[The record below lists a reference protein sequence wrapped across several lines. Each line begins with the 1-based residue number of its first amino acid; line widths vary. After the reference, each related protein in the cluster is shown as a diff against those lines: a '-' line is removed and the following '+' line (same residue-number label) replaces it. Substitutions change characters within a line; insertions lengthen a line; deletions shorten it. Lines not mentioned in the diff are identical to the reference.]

1 MLLFINVNL
10 PYFIHHKRIYH
21 NCSNKYAKCTLSA
34 CQNRHQQTCLDNT
47 INPSE
52 DYFMKHIPL
61 TTLCVAISAVLLTAC
76 GGSSGGSNPPA
87 PTPIPNA
94 GNSGNAGG
102 TGSTD
107 NAGKTGGTGGANS
120 GTGNAGNANSGTG
133 SANTSEP
140 KYQDV
145 PTDKNEKAEISGIQE
160 PAMGYAMELKLR
172 NWMRGQEEHA
182 QISTDDVIKL
192 EGGLEHKPFDNS
204 IWQNIKNSKE
214 VQNAYNQEKSHIE
227 EQIRRDNKQRPEN
240 ERLDEVA
247 LEAHIKK
254 TLDDHLT
261 NLARPIYERN
271 INYSHDKQNKARTRD
286 LTYVRSGYIYHSGYS
301 NIDIPNKIAKT
312 GFDGALFYKGE
323 QTAKQLPVSEVKY
336 KGTWDFMTDAK
347 NGQSFSS
354 FEAPQ
359 AGNRHSAISSHEYPS
374 LLTDERDKPNDYNGE
389 YGHSSEFTVDFSK
402 KSLKGELSSNVKSSS
417 NAKPVKTKRYDIKAD
432 IHGNRFR
439 GSATASDKAEDSK
452 TQHPF
457 TSDAT
462 NKLEGGFYGPKGEEL
477 AGKFLTDDNKLF
489 GVFGAKQEGKV
500 EKTEAI
506 LDAYALGTFNTN
518 NATTFTPFT
527 KKQLDNFGNAKK
539 LVLGS
544 TVIDLV
550 STDATKNEFTKD
562 KPKSTTNKAGETLMV
577 NDKVSVKT
585 YGKNFEYL
593 KFGELSVGTSNSVFL
608 QGERTAEKAVPT
620 TGKAKYLGNWV
631 GYITG
636 ADSSKGFND
645 AKDVADFDIDFASK
659 TVNGKLIT
667 KDRKDPVFNIT
678 GQIAGNGWTGKASTA
693 EANAGGYKID
703 SSSTGKSIVIKD
715 AEVTGGF
722 YGPNAT
728 EMGGSFAHK
737 NSGDDG
743 KVSVVFGTKKQQEVK
758 Q

>member
-1 MLLFINVNL
+1 
-10 PYFIHHKRIYH
+10 
-21 NCSNKYAKCTLSA
+21 
-34 CQNRHQQTCLDNT
+34 
-47 INPSE
+47 
-52 DYFMKHIPL
+52 MKHIPL

-94 GNSGNAGG
+94 GNAGNAGGTGNTGG

-107 NAGKTGGTGGANS
+107 NAGNVGGANS
-120 GTGNAGNANSGTG
+120 GTGNAGNSGNANSGTG
-133 SANTSEP
+133 SASTSEP

-145 PTDKNEKAEISGIQE
+145 PTTPNNKEQVSSIQE
-160 PAMGYAMELKLR
+160 PAMGYGMALSKINLYDQQDTPLDEKNIITLDGKKQVADKQKSPLPFALDVENKLLDGY
-172 NWMRGQEEHA
+172 MA
-182 QISTDDVIKL
+182 KMDVADKNAIGKRIK
-192 EGGLEHKPFDNS
+192 E
-204 IWQNIKNSKE
+204 
-214 VQNAYNQEKSHIE
+214 
-227 EQIRRDNKQRPEN
+227 DNKQISDEELAKRIKEDVRKSPNFQQVLSSLEN
-240 ERLDEVA
+240 
-247 LEAHIKK
+247 K
-254 TLDDHLT
+254 TFHS
-261 NLARPIYERN
+261 N
-271 INYSHDKQNKARTRD
+271 DKTTKATTRD
-286 LTYVRSGYIYHSGYS
+286 LKYVDYGYYLVNDANYLTVKKTDNPKLWNSGPVG
-301 NIDIPNKIAKT
+301 
-312 GFDGALFYKGE
+312 GVFYNGTT
-323 QTAKQLPVSEVKY
+323 TAKELPTQDTVKY
-336 KGTWDFMTDAK
+336 KGHWDFMTDVAK
-347 NGQSFSS
+347 NKRNRFS
-354 FEAPQ
+354 EVKETYQ
-359 AGNRHSAISSHEYPS
+359 AGWWYGASSKDEYNR
-374 LLTDERDKPNDYNGE
+374 LLTQEGSAPDGHSGE

-402 KSLKGELSSNVKSSS
+402 KSLKGELFSNLQDSHKSEVK
-417 NAKPVKTKRYDIKAD
+417 KTKRYDINAS

-439 GSATASDKAEDSK
+439 GSATASDKTEDSK
-452 TQHPF
+452 SKHPF

-518 NATTFTPFT
+518 DATTFTPFT

-550 STDATKNEFTKD
+550 PTDATKYVNEFTKN
-562 KPKSTTNKAGETLMV
+562 KPESATNKAGETLMV

-608 QGERTAEKAVPT
+608 QGERTAIKGEKAVPT
-620 TGKAKYLGNWV
+620 AGKAKYLGNWV

-667 KDRKDPVFNIT
+667 KDRKDPVFNIK
-678 GQIAGNGWTGKASTA
+678 GEIAGNGWTGKASTA

-728 EMGGSFAHK
+728 EMGGSFVHK
-737 NSGDDG
+737 NNGDDG
-743 KVSVVFGTKKQQEVK
+743 KVSVVFGTKKQEVK

>member
-1 MLLFINVNL
+1 
-10 PYFIHHKRIYH
+10 
-21 NCSNKYAKCTLSA
+21 
-34 CQNRHQQTCLDNT
+34 
-47 INPSE
+47 
-52 DYFMKHIPL
+52 MKHIPL

-76 GGSSGGSNPPA
+76 GGSGGSNPPA

-94 GNSGNAGG
+94 GGAGNAGSG
-102 TGSTD
+102 TGGAGSTD
-107 NAGKTGGTGGANS
+107 NAANAGSTGGAS
-120 GTGNAGNANSGTG
+120 SGTG
-133 SANTSEP
+133 SASTSEP

-145 PTDKNEKAEISGIQE
+145 PTDKNEKAEVSDIQK
-160 PAMGYAMELKLR
+160 PAMGYGMALSKINLYEQKDISLDANNIITLDGKKQVAEGKKSPLPFSLDVENKLLDGYMAKMDQADKNAIGER
-172 NWMRGQEEHA
+172 IKRENEQNK
-182 QISTDDVIKL
+182 QISDEELAKKIKEDVR
-192 EGGLEHKPFDNS
+192 
-204 IWQNIKNSKE
+204 
-214 VQNAYNQEKSHIE
+214 KSPDFQQVLSSMKAKTFHS
-227 EQIRRDNKQRPEN
+227 N
-240 ERLDEVA
+240 DE
-247 LEAHIKK
+247 
-254 TLDDHLT
+254 TT
-261 NLARPIYERN
+261 
-271 INYSHDKQNKARTRD
+271 KATTRD
-286 LTYVRSGYIYHSGYS
+286 LKYVDYGYYLVNDANYLTVKKTDEPKLWNSGPVG
-301 NIDIPNKIAKT
+301 
-312 GFDGALFYKGE
+312 GVFYNGTT
-323 QTAKQLPVSEVKY
+323 TAKELPTQDAVKY
-336 KGTWDFMTDAK
+336 KGHWDFMTDVAK
-347 NGQSFSS
+347 KRNRFS
-354 FEAPQ
+354 EVKETYQ
-359 AGNRHSAISSHEYPS
+359 AGWWYGASSKDEYNR
-374 LLTDERDKPNDYNGE
+374 LLTQKDSAPDDHSGE
-389 YGHSSEFTVDFSK
+389 YGHSSEFTVNFKDK
-402 KSLKGELSSNVKSSS
+402 KLTGELFSNLQDSHKSEVK
-417 NAKPVKTKRYDIKAD
+417 KTKRYDIKAD

-439 GSATASDKAEDSK
+439 GSATASNKDDTSK
-452 TQHPF
+452 HPF
-457 TSDAT
+457 TSDA
-462 NKLEGGFYGPKGEEL
+462 NDKLEGGFYGPKGEEL

-550 STDATKNEFTKD
+550 PTDATKYVNEFTKD
-562 KPKSTTNKAGETLMV
+562 KPDSATNKAGETLMV

-667 KDRKDPVFNIT
+667 KGRQDPVFNIK
-678 GQIAGNGWTGKASTA
+678 GEIAGNGWTGKASTA

-715 AEVTGGF
+715 AEVAGGF

>member
-1 MLLFINVNL
+1 
-10 PYFIHHKRIYH
+10 
-21 NCSNKYAKCTLSA
+21 
-34 CQNRHQQTCLDNT
+34 
-47 INPSE
+47 
-52 DYFMKHIPL
+52 MKHIPL

-76 GGSSGGSNPPA
+76 GGSGGSNPPA

-107 NAGKTGGTGGANS
+107 NAGNA
-120 GTGNAGNANSGTG
+120 GNAGGANSGTG
-133 SANTSEP
+133 SANTPEP

-145 PTDKNEKAEISGIQE
+145 PTTPNNKEQVSSIQE
-160 PAMGYAMELKLR
+160 PAMGFGMALSKINLYDRQDTPLDEK
-172 NWMRGQEEHA
+172 
-182 QISTDDVIKL
+182 
-192 EGGLEHKPFDNS
+192 
-204 IWQNIKNSKE
+204 NIITLDGKKQ
-214 VQNAYNQEKSHIE
+214 VAKGEKSPLPFSLDVENKLLDGYMAKMDQADKNAIGE
-227 EQIRRDNKQRPEN
+227 KIKRDNKQISDAE
-240 ERLDEVA
+240 LA
-247 LEAHIKK
+247 KKIKEDVRKSPYFQQVLSSMQAK
-254 TLDDHLT
+254 T
-261 NLARPIYERN
+261 
-271 INYSHDKQNKARTRD
+271 SHSNDQTTKATTRD
-286 LTYVRSGYIYHSGYS
+286 LQYVDYGYYLVNDGNYLTVRKTDDPKLWNSGPVG
-301 NIDIPNKIAKT
+301 
-312 GFDGALFYKGE
+312 GVFYNGTT
-323 QTAKQLPVSEVKY
+323 TAKELPTQDKVKY
-336 KGTWDFMTDAK
+336 KGHWDFMTDVANKK
-347 NGQSFSS
+347 NRFS
-354 FEAPQ
+354 EVQETYQ
-359 AGNRHSAISSHEYPS
+359 AGWWYGASSKDEYKR
-374 LLTDERDKPNDYNGE
+374 LLTQEGSAPDGHSGE

-402 KSLKGELSSNVKSSS
+402 KSLTGELFSNLQDSHKSEVK
-417 NAKPVKTKRYDIKAD
+417 KTKRYDIQAN

-489 GVFGAKQEGKV
+489 GVFGAKRESKAK

-562 KPKSTTNKAGETLMV
+562 KPKSATNKAGETLMV

-608 QGERTAEKAVPT
+608 QGERTATTGEKAVPT

>member
-1 MLLFINVNL
+1 
-10 PYFIHHKRIYH
+10 
-21 NCSNKYAKCTLSA
+21 
-34 CQNRHQQTCLDNT
+34 
-47 INPSE
+47 
-52 DYFMKHIPL
+52 MKHIPL

-87 PTPIPNA
+87 STPIPNA
-94 GNSGNAGG
+94 GNA
-102 TGSTD
+102 
-107 NAGKTGGTGGANS
+107 GGANS
-120 GTGNAGNANSGTG
+120 GTGSAGSAGNSGNANSGTG
-133 SANTSEP
+133 SANTPEP

-145 PTDKNEKAEISGIQE
+145 PTTPNNKEQVSSIQE
-160 PAMGYAMELKLR
+160 PAMGFGMALSKINLYDQQDTPLDEKDIITLDGKKQVAEGKKSPLPFSLDVENKLLDGYMAKMNEADKNAIGKR
-172 NWMRGQEEHA
+172 IKEQNK
-182 QISTDDVIKL
+182 QISDAELVKQIKENVRKSPDFQQVITSL
-192 EGGLEHKPFDNS
+192 E
-204 IWQNIKNSKE
+204 
-214 VQNAYNQEKSHIE
+214 
-227 EQIRRDNKQRPEN
+227 NKIFHSN
-240 ERLDEVA
+240 D
-247 LEAHIKK
+247 K
-254 TLDDHLT
+254 TT
-261 NLARPIYERN
+261 
-271 INYSHDKQNKARTRD
+271 KATTRD
-286 LTYVRSGYIYHSGYS
+286 LQYVDYGYYLVNDANYLTVKKTDEPKLWNSGPVG
-301 NIDIPNKIAKT
+301 
-312 GFDGALFYKGE
+312 GVFYNGTT
-323 QTAKQLPVSEVKY
+323 TAKELPTQDAVKY
-336 KGTWDFMTDAK
+336 KGHWDFMTDVAK
-347 NGQSFSS
+347 NKRNRFS
-354 FEAPQ
+354 EVKETYQ
-359 AGNRHSAISSHEYPS
+359 AGWWYGASSKDEYNR
-374 LLTDERDKPNDYNGE
+374 LLTQKDSAPDDHSGE
-389 YGHSSEFTVDFSK
+389 YGHSSEFTVDFNK
-402 KSLKGELSSNVKSSS
+402 KSLTGGLFSNLQDSHKQAVT
-417 NAKPVKTKRYDIKAD
+417 KTKRYDIKAD

-452 TQHPF
+452 TKHPF

-489 GVFGAKQEGKV
+489 GVFGAKQEDKV

-506 LDAYALGTFNTN
+506 LDAYALGTFNTKE
-518 NATTFTPFT
+518 ATTFTPFT

-550 STDATKNEFTKD
+550 PTDATKDVNEFTKE
-562 KPKSTTNKAGETLMV
+562 KPESATNKAGETLMV

-608 QGERTAEKAVPT
+608 QGERTATTGEKAVPT

-715 AEVTGGF
+715 AKVTGGF
-722 YGPNAT
+722 YGPDAT

>member
-1 MLLFINVNL
+1 
-10 PYFIHHKRIYH
+10 
-21 NCSNKYAKCTLSA
+21 
-34 CQNRHQQTCLDNT
+34 
-47 INPSE
+47 
-52 DYFMKHIPL
+52 MKQIPL

-76 GGSSGGSNPPA
+76 GGSGGSNPPA

-94 GNSGNAGG
+94 GGAGNAGSG
-102 TGSTD
+102 TGGAGSTD
-107 NAGKTGGTGGANS
+107 NAANAGSTGGAS
-120 GTGNAGNANSGTG
+120 SGTG
-133 SANTSEP
+133 SASTPEP

-145 PTDKNEKAEISGIQE
+145 PTEKNEKAEVSGIQE
-160 PAMGYAMELKLR
+160 PAMGYGMELKLR
-172 NWMRGQEEHA
+172 NWIPKQEEHA
-182 QISTDDVIKL
+182 QISTDDVVKL

-214 VQNAYNQEKSHIE
+214 VQNAYKQEKQHIE
-227 EQIRRDNKQRPEN
+227 DQIRRENKQRPEN
-240 ERLDEVA
+240 ERLDEAA
-247 LEAHIKK
+247 LEAYIKK
-254 TLDDHLT
+254 ALDDRLT
-261 NLARPIYERN
+261 SLAKPIYEKN

-301 NIDIPNKIAKT
+301 KIDIPNKIAKT

-323 QTAKQLPVSEVKY
+323 QTAKELPVSEVKY

-347 NGQSFSS
+347 DRQSFSS
-354 FEAPQ
+354 FNASP
-359 AGNRHSAISSHEYPS
+359 AGNRYSVMSSHEYSS
-374 LLTDERDKPNDYNGE
+374 LLTDERDKPNDYNGA
-389 YGHSSEFTVDFSK
+389 YGHSSEFDVNFADKKIKGKLISNQLSGTTVT
-402 KSLKGELSSNVKSSS
+402 
-417 NAKPVKTKRYDIKAD
+417 AKERYKIEAN

-439 GSATASDKAEDSK
+439 GSAIAHDKAEDSK

-489 GVFGAKQEGKV
+489 GVFGAKQEGNV

-506 LDAYALGTFNTN
+506 LDAYALGTFNEN
-518 NATTFTPFT
+518 DANTFTPFT
-527 KKQLDNFGNAKK
+527 EKQLDNFGNAKK

-550 STDATKNEFTKD
+550 STDATKNEFTKE
-562 KPKSTTNKAGETLMV
+562 KPNSATNKAGETLMV
-577 NDKVSVKT
+577 NDTVSVKT

-593 KFGELSVGTSNSVFL
+593 KFGELSVGGSHSVFL
-608 QGERTAEKAVPT
+608 QGERTAEKAVPAT
-620 TGKAKYLGNWV
+620 DKAKYLGNWV

-636 ADSSKGFND
+636 KDSSKGFND
-645 AKDVADFDIDFASK
+645 AQDVANFDIDFASK

-667 KDRKDPVFNIT
+667 KGRTEPVFSIT
-678 GQIAGNGWTGKASTA
+678 GKIAGNGWTGTASTA

-715 AEVTGGF
+715 AKVTGGF

-728 EMGGSFAHK
+728 EMGGSFTH
-737 NSGDDG
+737 NSGNDG

>member
-1 MLLFINVNL
+1 
-10 PYFIHHKRIYH
+10 
-21 NCSNKYAKCTLSA
+21 
-34 CQNRHQQTCLDNT
+34 
-47 INPSE
+47 
-52 DYFMKHIPL
+52 MKHIPL

-94 GNSGNAGG
+94 GNAGNAGGTGNTGG

-107 NAGKTGGTGGANS
+107 NAGNTGGTGGANS
-120 GTGNAGNANSGTG
+120 GTGSAGNSGNTNSGTG
-133 SANTSEP
+133 SANTPEP

-214 VQNAYNQEKSHIE
+214 VQNAYNQEKQHIE

-261 NLARPIYERN
+261 NLAKPIYERN

-374 LLTDERDKPNDYNGE
+374 LLTDERNKPNNYNGA
-389 YGHSSEFTVDFSK
+389 YGHSSEFDVNFADKKIKGKLISNQLSGTTVT
-402 KSLKGELSSNVKSSS
+402 
-417 NAKPVKTKRYDIKAD
+417 AKERYKIEAD

-439 GSATASDKAEDSK
+439 GSATASDKTEDSK

-562 KPKSTTNKAGETLMV
+562 KPDSATNKAGETLMV

-608 QGERTAEKAVPT
+608 QGERTAEKAVPI

-636 ADSSKGFND
+636 ADSAKSFTD
-645 AKDVADFDIDFASK
+645 AEDVANFDIDFASK

-667 KDRKDPVFNIT
+667 KDRKDPVFNIK
-678 GQIAGNGWTGKASTA
+678 GEIAGNGWTGKASTA

-703 SSSTGKSIVIKD
+703 SSSTGKSIVIKN

-728 EMGGSFAHK
+728 EMGGSFTH
-737 NSGDDG
+737 NSGNDG
-743 KVSVVFGTKKQQEVK
+743 KVSVVFGTKKQEVK

>member
-1 MLLFINVNL
+1 
-10 PYFIHHKRIYH
+10 
-21 NCSNKYAKCTLSA
+21 
-34 CQNRHQQTCLDNT
+34 
-47 INPSE
+47 
-52 DYFMKHIPL
+52 MKHIPL

-94 GNSGNAGG
+94 GNAGGTGNTGG
-102 TGSTD
+102 TGSTN
-107 NAGKTGGTGGANS
+107 NAGNAGGANS
-120 GTGNAGNANSGTG
+120 GTGSAGNSGNANSGTG
-133 SANTSEP
+133 SANTPEP

-145 PTDKNEKAEISGIQE
+145 PTTPNNKEQVSSIQE

-172 NWMRGQEEHA
+172 NAHPHNPNKATEKHIALDQKDLVA
-182 QISTDDVIKL
+182 V
-192 EGGLEHKPFDNS
+192 EGNLTNIPFD
-204 IWQNIKNSKE
+204 KNLIEYLKKSSEVVSKFNE
-214 VQNAYNQEKSHIE
+214 QKGGIENNTRLTHKNLSLEQKEAKVKEALDNALTQFAQEKYKELIE
-227 EQIRRDNKQRPEN
+227 NAHDKKSDARNRDLKYVKSGFNY
-240 ERLDEVA
+240 LSGYTATD
-247 LEAHIKK
+247 HDKK
-254 TLDDHLT
+254 T
-261 NLARPIYERN
+261 
-271 INYSHDKQNKARTRD
+271 NYR
-286 LTYVRSGYIYHSGYS
+286 GYY
-301 NIDIPNKIAKT
+301 
-312 GFDGALFYKGE
+312 GALYYKGSE
-323 QTAKQLPVSEVKY
+323 TAKELPQTSAKY
-336 KGTWDFMTDAK
+336 KGYWDFMTDATLDNK
-347 NGQSFSS
+347 YTDLPGIARQTQWRSLVSTD
-354 FEAPQ
+354 
-359 AGNRHSAISSHEYPS
+359 EYAT
-374 LLTDERDKPNDYNGE
+374 LLTDKNNKPSDYNGA
-389 YGHSSEFTVDFSK
+389 YGHSSEFDVNFADKKIKGKLISNQLSGTTVT
-402 KSLKGELSSNVKSSS
+402 
-417 NAKPVKTKRYDIKAD
+417 AKERYKIEAD

-439 GSATASDKAEDSK
+439 GSATASDKTEDSK

-506 LDAYALGTFNTN
+506 LDAYALGTFNTKE
-518 NATTFTPFT
+518 ATTFTPFT

>member
-1 MLLFINVNL
+1 
-10 PYFIHHKRIYH
+10 
-21 NCSNKYAKCTLSA
+21 
-34 CQNRHQQTCLDNT
+34 
-47 INPSE
+47 
-52 DYFMKHIPL
+52 MKHIPL

-94 GNSGNAGG
+94 GNAGNAGGTGNTGG

-107 NAGKTGGTGGANS
+107 NAGNAGGANS
-120 GTGNAGNANSGTG
+120 GTGNAGNSGNANSGTG
-133 SANTSEP
+133 SASTSEP

-145 PTDKNEKAEISGIQE
+145 PTDKNEKEQVSAIQE

-172 NWMRGQEEHA
+172 NAHPHNPNKATEKHIALDQKDLVA
-182 QISTDDVIKL
+182 V
-192 EGGLEHKPFDNS
+192 EGNLTNIPFD
-204 IWQNIKNSKE
+204 KNLIEYLKKSSEVVSKFNE
-214 VQNAYNQEKSHIE
+214 QKGGIESNTRLLHKGLPSEQKEAKVKEALDNALTQFAQEKYKELIE
-227 EQIRRDNKQRPEN
+227 NAHDKKSDARNRDLKYVKSGFNY
-240 ERLDEVA
+240 LSGYTATD
-247 LEAHIKK
+247 HDKK
-254 TLDDHLT
+254 T
-261 NLARPIYERN
+261 
-271 INYSHDKQNKARTRD
+271 NYR
-286 LTYVRSGYIYHSGYS
+286 GYY
-301 NIDIPNKIAKT
+301 
-312 GFDGALFYKGE
+312 GALYYKGSE
-323 QTAKQLPVSEVKY
+323 TAKELPQTSAKY
-336 KGTWDFMTDAK
+336 KGYWDFMTDATLDNK
-347 NGQSFSS
+347 YTDLPGIARQTQWRSLVSTD
-354 FEAPQ
+354 
-359 AGNRHSAISSHEYPS
+359 EYAT
-374 LLTDERDKPNDYNGE
+374 LLTDKNNKPSNYNGA
-389 YGHSSEFTVDFSK
+389 YGHSSEFDVNFADKKITGKLISNQLSGTTVT
-402 KSLKGELSSNVKSSS
+402 
-417 NAKPVKTKRYDIKAD
+417 AKERYKIEAN

-439 GSATASDKAEDSK
+439 GSATASDKTEDSK
-452 TQHPF
+452 SKHPF

-562 KPKSTTNKAGETLMV
+562 KPDSATNKAGETLMV
-577 NDKVSVKT
+577 NDKVTVKT

-608 QGERTAEKAVPT
+608 QGERTAIKGEKAVPT

-678 GQIAGNGWTGKASTA
+678 GEIAGNGWTGKASTA

>member
-1 MLLFINVNL
+1 
-10 PYFIHHKRIYH
+10 
-21 NCSNKYAKCTLSA
+21 
-34 CQNRHQQTCLDNT
+34 
-47 INPSE
+47 
-52 DYFMKHIPL
+52 MKHIPL

-87 PTPIPNA
+87 STPIPNA
-94 GNSGNAGG
+94 GNA
-102 TGSTD
+102 
-107 NAGKTGGTGGANS
+107 GGANS
-120 GTGNAGNANSGTG
+120 GTGSTGSAGNSGNANSGTG
-133 SANTSEP
+133 SANTPEP

-145 PTDKNEKAEISGIQE
+145 PTTPNNKEQVSSIQE
-160 PAMGYAMELKLR
+160 PAMGFGMALSKINLYDQQDTPLDEKDIITLDGKKQVAEGKKSPLPFSLDVENKLLDGYMAKMNEADKNAIGKR
-172 NWMRGQEEHA
+172 IKEQNK
-182 QISTDDVIKL
+182 QISDAELVKQIKENVRKSPDFQQVITSL
-192 EGGLEHKPFDNS
+192 E
-204 IWQNIKNSKE
+204 
-214 VQNAYNQEKSHIE
+214 
-227 EQIRRDNKQRPEN
+227 NKIFHSN
-240 ERLDEVA
+240 D
-247 LEAHIKK
+247 K
-254 TLDDHLT
+254 TT
-261 NLARPIYERN
+261 
-271 INYSHDKQNKARTRD
+271 KATTRD
-286 LTYVRSGYIYHSGYS
+286 LQYVDYGYYLVNDANYLTVKKTDEPKLWNSGPVG
-301 NIDIPNKIAKT
+301 
-312 GFDGALFYKGE
+312 GVFYNGTT
-323 QTAKQLPVSEVKY
+323 TAKELPTQDAVKY
-336 KGTWDFMTDAK
+336 KGHWDFMTDVAK
-347 NGQSFSS
+347 NKRNRFS
-354 FEAPQ
+354 EVKETYQ
-359 AGNRHSAISSHEYPS
+359 AGWWYGASSKDEYNR
-374 LLTDERDKPNDYNGE
+374 LLTQKDSAPDDHSGE

-402 KSLKGELSSNVKSSS
+402 KSLTGGLFSNLQDSHKQAVT
-417 NAKPVKTKRYDIKAD
+417 KTKRYDIKAD

-452 TQHPF
+452 TKHPF

-489 GVFGAKQEGKV
+489 GVFGAKQEDKV

-506 LDAYALGTFNTN
+506 LDAYALGTFNTKE
-518 NATTFTPFT
+518 ATTFTPFT

-550 STDATKNEFTKD
+550 PTDATKYANEFTKE
-562 KPKSTTNKAGETLMV
+562 KPESATNKAGETLMV

-608 QGERTAEKAVPT
+608 QGERTATTGEKAVPT

-758 Q
+758 

>member
-1 MLLFINVNL
+1 
-10 PYFIHHKRIYH
+10 
-21 NCSNKYAKCTLSA
+21 
-34 CQNRHQQTCLDNT
+34 
-47 INPSE
+47 
-52 DYFMKHIPL
+52 MKHIPL

-76 GGSSGGSNPPA
+76 GGSGGSNPPA

-94 GNSGNAGG
+94 GGAGNAGSG
-102 TGSTD
+102 TGGAGSTD
-107 NAGKTGGTGGANS
+107 NAANAGSTGGANS
-120 GTGNAGNANSGTG
+120 GTG
-133 SANTSEP
+133 SASTPEP

-145 PTDKNEKAEISGIQE
+145 PTEKNEKAEVSGIQE
-160 PAMGYAMELKLR
+160 PAMGYGMELKLR
-172 NWMRGQEEHA
+172 NWIPKQEEHA
-182 QISTDDVIKL
+182 KISTDDVVKL

-214 VQNAYNQEKSHIE
+214 VQNAYKQEKQHIE
-227 EQIRRDNKQRPEN
+227 DQIRRENKQRPEN
-240 ERLDEVA
+240 ERLDEAA
-247 LEAHIKK
+247 LEAYIKK
-254 TLDDHLT
+254 ALDDRLT
-261 NLARPIYERN
+261 SLAKPIYEKN

-301 NIDIPNKIAKT
+301 KIDIPNKIAKT

-323 QTAKQLPVSEVKY
+323 QTAKELPVSEVKY

-347 NGQSFSS
+347 DRQSFSS
-354 FEAPQ
+354 FNASP
-359 AGNRHSAISSHEYPS
+359 AGNRYSVMSSHEYSS
-374 LLTDERDKPNDYNGE
+374 LLTDERDKPNDYNGA
-389 YGHSSEFTVDFSK
+389 YGHSSEFDVNFADKKIKGKLISNQLSGTTVT
-402 KSLKGELSSNVKSSS
+402 
-417 NAKPVKTKRYDIKAD
+417 AKERYKIEAN

-439 GSATASDKAEDSK
+439 GSATASDTAEDSK

-489 GVFGAKQEGKV
+489 GVFGAKQEGNV

-506 LDAYALGTFNTN
+506 LDAYALGTFNEN
-518 NATTFTPFT
+518 KATTFTPFT
-527 KKQLDNFGNAKK
+527 EKQLDNFGNAKK

-550 STDATKNEFTKD
+550 STDATKNEFTKE
-562 KPKSTTNKAGETLMV
+562 KPNSATNKAGETLMV
-577 NDKVSVKT
+577 NDTVSVKT

-593 KFGELSVGTSNSVFL
+593 KFGELSVGGSHSVFL
-608 QGERTAEKAVPT
+608 QGERTAEKAVPAT
-620 TGKAKYLGNWV
+620 DKAKYLGNWV

-678 GQIAGNGWTGKASTA
+678 GQIAGNGWTGTASTA

>member
-1 MLLFINVNL
+1 
-10 PYFIHHKRIYH
+10 
-21 NCSNKYAKCTLSA
+21 
-34 CQNRHQQTCLDNT
+34 
-47 INPSE
+47 
-52 DYFMKHIPL
+52 MKHIPL

-76 GGSSGGSNPPA
+76 GGGSGGSNPPA

-94 GNSGNAGG
+94 GSTGNAG
-102 TGSTD
+102 
-107 NAGKTGGTGGANS
+107 NTGGTGGTDNTANAGNTGGASS
-120 GTGNAGNANSGTG
+120 GTGSTGNANSGTG
-133 SANTSEP
+133 SASTPEP

-145 PTDKNEKAEISGIQE
+145 PTDKNEKDKVSSIQE
-160 PAMGYAMELKLR
+160 PAMGYGMALSKINLYDRQDTPLDEK
-172 NWMRGQEEHA
+172 
-182 QISTDDVIKL
+182 
-192 EGGLEHKPFDNS
+192 
-204 IWQNIKNSKE
+204 NIITLDGKKQ
-214 VQNAYNQEKSHIE
+214 VAKGEKSPLPFSLDVENKLLDGYMAKMDQADKNAIGE
-227 EQIRRDNKQRPEN
+227 KIKRDNKQIS
-240 ERLDEVA
+240 DEELA
-247 LEAHIKK
+247 KKIKEDVRKSPYFQQVLSSMQAK
-254 TLDDHLT
+254 T
-261 NLARPIYERN
+261 
-271 INYSHDKQNKARTRD
+271 SHSNDKTTKATTRD
-286 LTYVRSGYIYHSGYS
+286 LQYVDYGYYLVNDGNYLTVRKTDDPKLWNSGPVG
-301 NIDIPNKIAKT
+301 
-312 GFDGALFYKGE
+312 GVFYNGTT
-323 QTAKQLPVSEVKY
+323 TAKELPTQDAVKY
-336 KGTWDFMTDAK
+336 KGHWDFMTDVANKK
-347 NGQSFSS
+347 NRFS
-354 FEAPQ
+354 EVQETYQ
-359 AGNRHSAISSHEYPS
+359 AGWWYGASSKDEYKR
-374 LLTDERDKPNDYNGE
+374 LLTQEGSAPDGHSGE

-402 KSLKGELSSNVKSSS
+402 KSLTGGLFSNLQDSHKQAVT
-417 NAKPVKTKRYDIKAD
+417 KTKRYDIKAD

-452 TQHPF
+452 TKHPF

-544 TVIDLV
+544 TVINLV

-562 KPKSTTNKAGETLMV
+562 KPDSATNKAGETLMV

-593 KFGELSVGTSNSVFL
+593 KFGELSVGDSHSVFL

-678 GQIAGNGWTGKASTA
+678 GEIAGNGWTGKASTA